1 MTVVTPGRCRCEMID
16 LICEKV
22 GLKKSTVVKA
32 TFTVQQEKIENF
44 LVWAVHHYVG
54 AEQLRFSYQNILPYV
69 CWTDCNYGMEP
80 MLTVYTV
87 VYDDI
92 RCWELSLVLAM
103 LLVLGLILSYT
114 PNLHFFKWTNVSIMK
129 MTFDIYLTETEKHRR
144 SHFVHN
150 LMLSTRSSN
159 IKGHCVA
166 PGLSC

>member
-44 LVWAVHHYVG
+44 LVWAAHHYVG

-87 VYDDI
+87 VYDDQ
-92 RCWELSLVLAM
+92 M
-103 LLVLGLILSYT
+103 LGIESCVGHVVSSR
-114 PNLHFFKWTNVSIMK
+114 PNSKLYPQPSFFKWTNVSFMK
-129 MTFDIYLTETEKHRR
+129 MTFDIYLIETEKHRR